1 MERAIWKGYVEFGL
15 VSIPVA
21 LYSAEKKLDLHFK
34 LIDSRNKAR
43 IQYVRVN
50 EETGKE
56 VPWNKVMRGYEYE
69 GDNYILFDEKEL
81 KEMSDDYSKT
91 INIESF
97 INKDSINSMSF
108 EKPYYLVPD
117 KGGEKGYVILRDTL
131 RSTKKIGIAKMIL
144 HTREHLV
151 ALMPYEDALLINLLR
166 YAQEIREPKEFDLP
180 SETARKYKISEKEM
194 QIAEQLVNS
203 MTKKWKPTDYQ
214 DEFRLTL
221 ERWLAQKAKE
231 QKIPHKTA
239 RQKSTAKKGDVVDFM
254 TLLKKS
260 LKEKVPKEKTPRRRV
275 ARK

>member
-43 IQYVRVN
+43 IRYVRVN

-56 VPWNKVMRGYEYE
+56 VPWNEVMKGYEYDD
-69 GDNYILFDEKEL
+69 DNYILLDEKEL
-81 KEMSDDYSKT
+81 KEISDEYAKT

-97 INKDSINSMSF
+97 INKDSIDSMSF

-131 RSTKKIGIAKMIL
+131 RNTKKIGIAKMIL

-166 YAQEIREPKEFDLP
+166 YAQEIREPKEFPLP
-180 SETARKYKISEKEM
+180 TKITKNYKISDKEM
-194 QIAEQLVNS
+194 QIAQQLVNS
-203 MTKKWKPTDYQ
+203 MTKKWKPSDYR
-214 DEFRLTL
+214 DEFRAVL

-239 RQKSTAKKGDVVDFM
+239 RKKSVGKKGDVVDFM

-260 LKEKVPKEKTPRRRV
+260 LQEKTSAEKTPRRRT